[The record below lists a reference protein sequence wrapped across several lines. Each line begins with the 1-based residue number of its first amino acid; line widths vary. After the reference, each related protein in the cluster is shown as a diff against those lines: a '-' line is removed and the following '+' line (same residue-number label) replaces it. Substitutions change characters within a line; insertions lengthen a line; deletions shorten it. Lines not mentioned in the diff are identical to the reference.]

1 MIMRKIAALVFV
13 FLLCM
18 VVTACGGDDK
28 KTVLAD
34 GSYIIKAS
42 QGGVDMEQHYDKDG
56 NLIKEIT
63 KEQDGTYREHQYSK
77 DGSNV
82 EIAKLTDGL
91 YREIY
96 TDPNGNVIKDIT
108 EWPDGSA
115 NTKEYTSEGTLI

>member
-42 QGGVDMEQHYDKDG
+42 QGGVDMEQYYDK
-56 NLIKEIT
+56 T
-63 KEQDGTYREHQYSK
+63 KRFSDPE
-77 DGSNV
+77 
-82 EIAKLTDGL
+82 APCGL
-91 YREIY
+91 C
-96 TDPNGNVIKDIT
+96 PG
-108 EWPDGSA
+108 
-115 NTKEYTSEGTLI
+115 